1 MMQLGSQVGQ
11 TAFEIGAVLA
21 KLTPVERTVTLGAAV
36 ASTLNEVVP
45 LHLHQAHL
53 QLLIHCATAAMN
65 GASQEHKVA
74 AARALQGIVAAA
86 ATIDAEI
93 LTVELG

>member
-1 MMQLGSQVGQ
+1 MMQLGSQVAQ

-21 KLTPVERTVTLGAAV
+21 KLTPIERTVTLGAAV

-86 ATIDAEI
+86 AVIDAEAAAA
-93 LTVELG
+93 EAG

>member
-1 MMQLGSQVGQ
+1 MQNRSRVAQ
-11 TAFEIGAVLA
+11 ASFEIGAVLA

-53 QLLIHCATAAMN
+53 QLLIQCVTVAMN

-74 AARALQGIVAAA
+74 ATRALHGIVAAA
-86 ATIDAEI
+86 ATIDSEI
-93 LTVELG
+93 LAAKIE

>member
-1 MMQLGSQVGQ
+1 MMQLGSQVAQ
-11 TAFEIGAVLA
+11 TAFEIGAVLK
-21 KLTPVERTVTLGAAV
+21 KLTPVERTVTLGAAI

-65 GASQEHKVA
+65 GASQEHKVT
-74 AARALQGIVAAA
+74 AARALQSIVAAA
-86 ATIDAEI
+86 AAIDAE
-93 LTVELG
+93 TSAAEAR